1 VRRHLPLLAL
11 CACHAVEKGSAPDL
25 TGAQS
30 AVLVALGAQEQA
42 IGVPAGEDGLHLPA
56 IVQRSDLELWALTF
70 SCPLDRTGLPAGAIP
85 IGSTAADV
93 GFELPPLAT
102 YATTLAKD
110 GPVAWSA
117 AEPDEALQSALDRM
131 PAVDVCT
138 TAGRFGPPKRVIL
151 PNPDTEV
158 YAFTVRTDPDHVV
171 VAAQSGNL
179 YRIAR
184 DGSVEKRTLETVQ
197 PFVAAFVRDDG
208 TTYAVDRAGQT
219 YIGSF
224 DEGFE
229 VLSATASVAAG
240 ADSGQLVGPRS
251 NDDGPFE
258 LFLVASGNQRS
269 FSRFDGDR
277 WTLLA
282 SRSGNG
288 DPIISAAWVGPGEA
302 IAFDVERDADIT
314 RYKNGA
320 VSSENIEGRGAV
332 TSVLQHPRYGTV
344 ATVATGRFG
353 LQGLV
358 FIYSDGAW
366 REQYEVQGYP
376 VASAAVGPAIWV
388 TRVVG
393 FNPPASFASFWD
405 EARGV
410 CGEVDDNDDVILV
423 DGYNRDL
430 VAIDE
435 QTYVLVNQIDFFGTF
450 FADVLELEAPFV
462 SCNE

>member
-1 VRRHLPLLAL
+1 MRRYLPLLAL
-11 CACHAVEKGSAPDL
+11 SACHAVEKGSAPDL

-30 AVLVALGAQEQA
+30 AVLVALGEREQA
-42 IGVPAGEDGLHLPA
+42 IGVAAGENGLQLPA

-70 SCPLDRTGLPAGAIP
+70 SCPLVRTGLPAGDIP

-93 GFELPPLAT
+93 GFELSPLAT

-117 AEPDEALQSALDRM
+117 REPDEALQSALARM
-131 PAVDVCT
+131 PAVDACT
-138 TAGRFGPPKRVIL
+138 TAGRFGTPKRVIL

-171 VAAQSGNL
+171 VAAQSGNI

-184 DGSVEKRTLETVQ
+184 DGSVEKRTLDTVQ
-197 PFVAAFVRDDG
+197 PFVTAFVRDDG

-229 VLSATASVAAG
+229 VLSATSSVAVG
-240 ADSGQLVGPRS
+240 ANSGQLVGPRS
-251 NDDGPFE
+251 SADGPFE
-258 LFLVASGNQRS
+258 LFLVASGSQRS
-269 FSRFDGDR
+269 FSRFDGER

-282 SRSGNG
+282 SRGGGG
-288 DPIISAAWVGPGEA
+288 DPVISAAWVGPGEA
-302 IAFDVERDADIT
+302 VAFDVERGTDIT
-314 RYKNGA
+314 RYKDGA
-320 VSSENIEGRGAV
+320 VTREDIEGPGAV

-353 LQGLV
+353 LQGRV
-358 FIYSDGAW
+358 FFHSGGGW
-366 REQYEVQGYP
+366 REEYEVQGYP
-376 VASAAVGPAIWV
+376 VASAAVGRAIWI
-388 TRVVG
+388 TRVIG

-405 EARGV
+405 DARGV
-410 CGEVDDNDDVILV
+410 CGERDDNDEFIVV

-450 FADVLELEAPFV
+450 FADVLELETPFV
-462 SCNE
+462 SCDE